1 MASDKLKI
9 QKQVNIK
16 NKKASFEYYLL
27 DKYVCGIVLKGS
39 EIKSIRLG
47 KASLQEAY
55 CYLNNGELFI
65 KGMHI
70 SPFEKGGDA
79 NNHDPIAER
88 KLLLKKKELKKIEGK
103 LKDVGMTIIPIRLF
117 ISERGWAKVEISL
130 AKGKKLYDKRESLKQ
145 KDYKREIKNFA

>member
-16 NKKASFEYYLL
+16 NKKASFEYHLL

-70 SPFEKGGDA
+70 SPFDKAGDA
-79 NNHDPIAER
+79 NSHDPIAER
-88 KLLLKKKELKKIEGK
+88 KLLLKKKELKKLDGK

-117 ISERGWAKVEISL
+117 ISERGWAKVEVSL

-145 KDYKREIKNFA
+145 KDHKREIKNFV